1 MSRQCATLRQINQ
14 TISAKMKKTLLSAAL
29 SAACLFAVSQP
40 VAAAPLLFDR
50 GLPSLNLN
58 NAAGAARS
66 NVTWSASG
74 TEFTGDDFSIG
85 VAGEKYRIDTITV
98 WGAQFDPLSLDVA
111 NIALYF
117 GRAGS
122 ALSLVSEGAVSGN
135 ANGNPN
141 ITHSFVTYAD
151 GVTDTYEGW
160 GGGVYGIA
168 QTVFSNLNLVI
179 DGGVTYYFGV
189 DGDQYEW
196 WSHASNAALSG
207 TPQQG
212 ADGKYLIFDKS
223 DLGAV
228 QVVDSQGNG
237 WDKSSDINV
246 RVTGE
251 AIPEPATLAL
261 ASMALLGLAAARR
274 RRG

>member
-1 MSRQCATLRQINQ
+1 MN
-14 TISAKMKKTLLSAAL
+14 KTLMSAAA
-29 SAACLFAVSQP
+29 AACLFAVSQS
-40 VAAAPLLFDR
+40 ALAAPLLFDR
-50 GLPSLNLN
+50 GLPSLHLN
-58 NAAGAARS
+58 NAAGSQRS
-66 NVTWSASG
+66 NVTWASG
-74 TEFTGDDFSIG
+74 GSEFTGDDFRIG
-85 VAGEKYRIDTITV
+85 VAGEKYVIDSITV

-122 ALSLVSEGAVSGN
+122 ALSLVSGGAVTGN
-135 ANGNPN
+135 ANSNPN
-141 ITHSFVTYAD
+141 ISHSFVTYAD

-160 GGGVYGIA
+160 GGGVYGLA

-207 TPQQG
+207 TAQEG
-212 ADGKYLIFDKS
+212 ADGKYLVFDKNAL
-223 DLGAV
+223 DTV
-228 QVVDSQGNG
+228 QVVDSLGNG

-246 RVTGE
+246 QITGS

-261 ASMALLGLAAARR
+261 TSLALFGLAAARR

>member
-1 MSRQCATLRQINQ
+1 MN
-14 TISAKMKKTLLSAAL
+14 KTCLSAAV
-29 SAACLFAVSQP
+29 SAALLLTASLP
-40 VAAAPLLFDR
+40 AAAAPLLFDR
-50 GLPSLNLN
+50 GLPSINLN
-58 NAAGAARS
+58 NAAGSQRS
-66 NVTWSASG
+66 NVTWAAGG
-74 TEFTGDDFSIG
+74 TEFTGDDFRIG
-85 VAGEKYRIDTITV
+85 MAGEKYVIDTITV

-111 NIALYF
+111 NIALYL
-117 GRAGS
+117 GRAGET
-122 ALSLVSEGAVSGN
+122 LSLVSEGAVSGN
-135 ANGNPN
+135 ANSNPN

-151 GVTDTYEGW
+151 GVTATYEGW

-196 WSHASNAALSG
+196 WSHASNADLSG
-207 TPQQG
+207 TTQQG
-212 ADGKYLIFDKS
+212 ADGKYLVFDKN

-228 QVVDSQGNG
+228 LVVDSTGNG

-246 RVTGE
+246 RITGE
-251 AIPEPATLAL
+251 AVPEPATLAL